1 MASSPPPGN
10 MAALQQLAHA
20 VQEQL
25 QQQNQQQAQQIG
37 EMHQQLL
44 AMQQE
49 IHSLHANPA
58 AALPRADVA
67 ASDRSRGHGE
77 LLRAAKRPECFRG
90 EHGMY
95 ALNWLQEMDIFL
107 ENCESPP
114 SESQKITLAKSF
126 LRDEALRWWCAR
138 EKNVQRALASGDA
151 SLVALT
157 PAINT
162 WNDFQKE
169 VSEYFCPRG
178 ASDEARNEL
187 HRLRQN
193 QFRSLEAYADRFEA
207 ISRRIEVPVG
217 QSIEEELI
225 ATFKAGLMD
234 GLIRLSLT
242 NARPRTLFQAIQQA
256 HQAESDL
263 RVSGARTSL
272 GRQDYSRRS
281 FDARAPMHRFSGN
294 HLGRFRASGETS
306 FNHPP
311 HGHPNRMSGASVP
324 MDLSA
329 MADFEERV
337 NNSDCDS
344 DQSRSGE
351 RGHRDSRLSDDDV
364 RSPSPVGSI
373 PDQSPLNSPDS
384 ADATGHSS
392 CQLNAAQMRQTSVSS
407 RCQQCGQ
414 QTQRR
419 PQVSRS
425 SDCWNCGQAG
435 HLRRDCPKPP
445 RNTKA
450 NVISNRQSG
459 HKPHH
464 F

>member
-49 IHSLHANPA
+49 IHSLHGIANPV
-58 AALPRADVA
+58 AALPRVDVV
-67 ASDRSRGHGE
+67 ASERARGHGE

-90 EHGMY
+90 EHGVY
-95 ALNWLQEMDIFL
+95 AMNWLQEMDIFL
-107 ENCESPP
+107 ENCDSTP

-126 LRDEALRWWCAR
+126 LRDEALRWWGAR
-138 EKNVQRALASGDA
+138 ENNVQRALASGDA
-151 SLVALT
+151 GLVALT
-157 PAINT
+157 PAIIT
-162 WNDFQKE
+162 WNDFQKA
-169 VSEYFCPRG
+169 VLEYFCPRG

-207 ISRRIEVPVG
+207 VSRRIEVSVG

-242 NARPRTLFQAIQQA
+242 NTRPRTLFQAIQQA
-256 HQAESDL
+256 HQAENDL
-263 RVSGARTSL
+263 RVSGARANP

-281 FDARAPMHRFSGN
+281 FDARVPQHRFSGN
-294 HLGRFRASGETS
+294 HFGRFRSSGETS
-306 FNHPP
+306 FNHPS
-311 HGHPNRMSGASVP
+311 HGHSNRTSAVSAP
-324 MDLSA
+324 MDLST
-329 MADFEERV
+329 MADAMERG
-337 NNSDCDS
+337 SDSES
-344 DQSRSGE
+344 DRSGE
-351 RGHRDSRLSDDDV
+351 HNHRESLPSDEDNPSSSPLGSAED
-364 RSPSPVGSI
+364 RSP
-373 PDQSPLNSPDS
+373 QNSPEFGDPACCS
-384 ADATGHSS
+384 T
-392 CQLNAAQMRQTSVSS
+392 CQLNTAQAQKASVSS
-407 RCQQCGQ
+407 RCQRCGQ
-414 QTQRR
+414 QMQQR
-419 PQVSRS
+419 PRS
-425 SDCWNCGQAG
+425 FTECWNCGQTG

-445 RNTKA
+445 RNTKVA
-450 NVISNRQSG
+450 NPSRNDGNKQR
-459 HKPHH
+459 H